1 MVGRT
6 LQTSKCCVQEE
17 DELSEPCGSE
27 LGDMMTPPQPA
38 PRSPPA
44 QEASEAEMSFRDL
57 VDESDEEE
65 QAGRGGGKSL
75 GQGQV
80 LVDPEDLQVSAPHT
94 LFALLSD
101 PD

>member
-1 MVGRT
+1 
-6 LQTSKCCVQEE
+6 
-17 DELSEPCGSE
+17 
-27 LGDMMTPPQPA
+27 MMTPPQPA

-80 LVDPEDLQVSAPHT
+80 LVDPEDLQVSTPHA
-94 LFALLSD
+94 LFALLSG
-101 PD
+101 PFEVRTVVKPCLRWQEMMTLNLQP